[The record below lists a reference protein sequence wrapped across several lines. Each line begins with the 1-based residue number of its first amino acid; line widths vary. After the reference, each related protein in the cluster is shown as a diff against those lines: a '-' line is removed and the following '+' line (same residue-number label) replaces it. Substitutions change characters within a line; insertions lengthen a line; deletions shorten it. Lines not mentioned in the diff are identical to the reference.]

1 MTLSEFNIIELST
14 SVATIFGAIGML
26 LAVTQK
32 SRCKNLRCC
41 FGCCVCER
49 EIPDIENQIE
59 NENTEDEK
67 KEEEPALSPFQP
79 NSIK

>member
-14 SVATIFGAIGML
+14 SVATIFGALGML

-49 EIPDIENQIE
+49 EVPDIENQID
-59 NENTEDEK
+59 EDES
-67 KEEEPALSPFQP
+67 KEQEVSGKTEIQKVKLP
-79 NSIK
+79 K